1 MLIWKIACRN
11 LLRHKGKSLVIG
23 VILFI
28 GAFVMTLGNA
38 VVNGSKHGLEENMVR
53 RLLGHLVIVSA
64 KEKQQEVIFGAGRSL
79 KVIPNYPQL
88 KTVLEQQEGIE
99 EFLPML
105 MGEAMILNEEGFSGE
120 TRVLGV
126 DFEEYQRVFLNN
138 VVPVE
143 GELLKPGERGLLLG
157 HKLRE
162 HIYDFQKF
170 WVLPED
176 APLNPEHLS
185 PLAKKAAD
193 KNLLTVRDDLVL
205 VGQSLNSLDNDI
217 RLPVKGIVRFQNLN
231 TLLASGLSFMDL
243 ESYRE
248 CFGHV
253 TADMSATELSDELNA
268 LLETGNLEEDIL
280 ANADVVEDV
289 DLTGAGYDVEDI
301 REQTQRSEITV
312 DLTQDIYNIVMVKL
326 HPGLSINAQKA
337 DLQTALADAN
347 VEARVLTWKEA
358 VGGRAQLAS
367 IMQSGLMVFVMFIF
381 FVAIIIIMNTL
392 SMAAIERVPEIGMMR
407 AIGARKRFISQLFFA
422 ETLSLSF
429 LFSGLGI
436 VIGVLVVYGLAALNL
451 SVADNEMLPLLFGR
465 DTFHPMVDSIGI
477 LVGIAQVIVVTV
489 LAMLYPI
496 SIARKITPLDAIAR
510 D

>member
-1 MLIWKIACRN
+1 MLTWKIACRN
-11 LLRHKGKSLVIG
+11 LLRHKGKSLVVG
-23 VILFI
+23 VILFV

-38 VVNGSKHGLEENMVR
+38 VVNGSKQGLQENMVR
-53 RLLGHLVIVSA
+53 RLLGHLIIVSA
-64 KEKQQEVIFGAGRSL
+64 KERQQEVLFDSERSL
-79 KVIPNYPQL
+79 RIIPDYPQL
-88 KTVLEQQEGIE
+88 EAVLEQQKGIE
-99 EFLPML
+99 AFIPML

-138 VVPVE
+138 VVAVE
-143 GELLKPGERGLLLG
+143 GELLKPGERGLLIG

-162 HIYDFQKF
+162 NIYDFQKF
-170 WVLPED
+170 WVLPEGV
-176 APLNPEHLS
+176 PLEPEHLT
-185 PLAKKAAD
+185 PLAQQAAD
-193 KNLLTVRDDLVL
+193 NHALTIRNDLVL

-217 RLPVKGIVRFQNLN
+217 RLPVKGIVRFQNFN
-231 TLLASGLSFMDL
+231 ALLASGLSFMDL

-253 TADMSATELSDELNA
+253 TADMSATELSDEINA

-280 ANADVVEDV
+280 LDGGVVEEL
-289 DLTGAGYDVEDI
+289 DLADAGYDVQDI
-301 REQTQRSEITV
+301 REQTQRTEITI
-312 DLTQDIYNIVMVKL
+312 DLNQDVYNIVMVKL
-326 HPGLSINAQKA
+326 HPGLSINDQKA
-337 DLQTALADAN
+337 SLQTALAETN
-347 VEARVLTWKEA
+347 VEVRVLTWKEA

-367 IMQSGLMVFVMFIF
+367 IMQNGLMIFVMFIF

-392 SMAAIERVPEIGMMR
+392 SMAAIERVAEIGMMR
-407 AIGARKRFISQLFFA
+407 AIGARKHFISRLFFA
-422 ETLSLSF
+422 ETFSLSF

-436 VIGVLVVYGLAALNL
+436 VTGVLVVYGLAALNL

-465 DTFHPMVDSIGI
+465 DTFHPIVDSIGI
-477 LVGIAQVIVVTV
+477 LVGIAQVGVVTV